1 MNDWRETALCALLD
15 CGSDDLSLLD
25 DFTGDIYEVIQDC
38 KQEFGDD
45 MNINNVVRVI
55 FDIGT
60 QELQS
65 FVDGRIA
72 ELEGREELSEEEDEE
87 LDALRQ
93 CEPYED
99 VRSYHNYL
107 DTSVWIDE
115 HAEIYAKYVR
125 PGIEAFEELTGF
137 SFSNMVAA

>member
-1 MNDWRETALCALLD
+1 MTDWRETALCCLLD
-15 CGSDDLSLLD
+15 CGTADLSLLD
-25 DFTGDIYEVIQDC
+25 DVDVDIYDTLKEC
-38 KQEFGDD
+38 REEYGDT
-45 MNINNVVRVI
+45 NINNIVRVI

-65 FVDGRIA
+65 FVNGRIA
-72 ELEGREELSEEEDEE
+72 ELEGQDELSEEEDEE
-87 LDALRQ
+87 LDALRK
-93 CEPYED
+93 CEPYDD

-107 DTSVWIDE
+107 DTSVWFEE
-115 HAEIYAKYVR
+115 HAEIYAKYAR